1 MSTSE
6 QYSDGTSSV
15 ESEHDYIED
24 YELEVE
30 QFDVGSNSAS
40 NEASEQSSKDSTV
53 APAAVVLLY
62 SDEPIADEELVEKY
76 VREKESDK
84 LHVEVLQQR
93 LDDTVALNQWQV
105 YFDTVIHISNI
116 LHF

>member
-6 QYSDGTSSV
+6 QYSDGTSSSV

-30 QFDVGSNSAS
+30 QFDVGSNLAS

-53 APAAVVLLY
+53 AAAAVV
-62 SDEPIADEELVEKY
+62 
-76 VREKESDK
+76 
-84 LHVEVLQQR
+84 
-93 LDDTVALNQWQV
+93 
-105 YFDTVIHISNI
+105 
-116 LHF
+116 